1 MSGSGHRVAGFAAGG
16 TGGHLVPAIA
26 IADAMVRLSPSCEIL
41 FFATSRPID
50 RRLIQAHG
58 YRYIPVLSYPLPR
71 SVGTDTL
78 LFPFRLMLSVLF
90 AMEKLR
96 SFRVSVVV
104 LAGGYPSVPI
114 GLAGYLMG
122 RPVFLQEQNSIPGVA
137 SRVISRLAR
146 MTFIGFPD
154 SAKYLSGRLVFTGNP
169 IPKREISGTREE
181 ILASVGLS
189 PQKKTVL
196 VTGGSQGASSLNRV
210 VSQLV
215 GKTEWQFIWQTGRTD
230 LERYLPLSR
239 QERSSV
245 YMFDFSERIA
255 DFIFASDLVVARA
268 GALTLAEV
276 ASLGKPAV
284 LVPYPYATGGHQLLN
299 AQAIASSG
307 GAVVIRDEELTPQLL
322 KEKVAE
328 ILFDKERLDSMSEAI
343 RSFAHPDA
351 AERIAN
357 IILEEIE

>member
-114 GLAGYLMG
+114 GL
-122 RPVFLQEQNSIPGVA
+122 GV
-137 SRVISRLAR
+137 S
-146 MTFIGFPD
+146 
-154 SAKYLSGRLVFTGNP
+154 Y
-169 IPKREISGTREE
+169 
-181 ILASVGLS
+181 
-189 PQKKTVL
+189 
-196 VTGGSQGASSLNRV
+196 
-210 VSQLV
+210 
-215 GKTEWQFIWQTGRTD
+215 GKTCFS
-230 LERYLPLSR
+230 SR
-239 QERSSV
+239 AEQYSWCGV
-245 YMFDFSERIA
+245 KGDFEA
-255 DFIFASDLVVARA
+255 CEDDFYRFS
-268 GALTLAEV
+268 
-276 ASLGKPAV
+276 
-284 LVPYPYATGGHQLLN
+284 
-299 AQAIASSG
+299 
-307 GAVVIRDEELTPQLL
+307 
-322 KEKVAE
+322 
-328 ILFDKERLDSMSEAI
+328 
-343 RSFAHPDA
+343 
-351 AERIAN
+351 
-357 IILEEIE
+357 